1 MLGGN
6 LRQFSNP
13 PNHLYYTNVEQLQ
26 PVSPLSDP
34 DRFYDKRQL
43 TKSLFLWIDISSLNR
58 YATSLGYLQC
68 L

>member
-1 MLGGN
+1 MVC
-6 LRQFSNP
+6 NP
-13 PNHLYYTNVEQLQ
+13 PNRLYYSNVEQLQ
-26 PVSPLSDP
+26 PASPLSDP

-43 TKSLFLWIDISSLNR
+43 TKSLFLWIDISSLNQ